1 MLVLARKNRESV
13 VVGGVEG
20 FPRLLKVT
28 VVEISGGKVKL
39 GFEVDAEVPVY
50 RMEIWERM
58 RAAGEVGRPGIR
70 DSRARLS
77 GLRPLRPWMRNFFK
91 RFVEVAMGILS
102 WIVFGLIAGVVA
114 KYVMPGPDSGGIVM
128 TILLG
133 VAGAVVG
140 GFIGTQMG
148 YGSVAGFDVRSLLIA
163 IGGALVLLVGFRLV
177 LPQLTA

>member
-1 MLVLARKNRESV
+1 
-13 VVGGVEG
+13 
-20 FPRLLKVT
+20 
-28 VVEISGGKVKL
+28 
-39 GFEVDAEVPVY
+39 
-50 RMEIWERM
+50 
-58 RAAGEVGRPGIR
+58 
-70 DSRARLS
+70 
-77 GLRPLRPWMRNFFK
+77 
-91 RFVEVAMGILS
+91 MGILS

-140 GFIGTQMG
+140 GFIGAQMG
-148 YGSVAGFDVRSLLIA
+148 YGSVTGFDVRSLLIA

>member
-1 MLVLARKNRESV
+1 
-13 VVGGVEG
+13 
-20 FPRLLKVT
+20 
-28 VVEISGGKVKL
+28 
-39 GFEVDAEVPVY
+39 
-50 RMEIWERM
+50 
-58 RAAGEVGRPGIR
+58 
-70 DSRARLS
+70 
-77 GLRPLRPWMRNFFK
+77 
-91 RFVEVAMGILS
+91 MGILS

-140 GFIGTQMG
+140 GFIGTQLG

>member
-1 MLVLARKNRESV
+1 
-13 VVGGVEG
+13 
-20 FPRLLKVT
+20 
-28 VVEISGGKVKL
+28 
-39 GFEVDAEVPVY
+39 
-50 RMEIWERM
+50 
-58 RAAGEVGRPGIR
+58 
-70 DSRARLS
+70 
-77 GLRPLRPWMRNFFK
+77 
-91 RFVEVAMGILS
+91 MGILS

-140 GFIGTQMG
+140 GFIGAQMG
-148 YGSVAGFDVRSLLIA
+148 YGSVAAFDVRSLLIA